1 MITVN
6 EYFNGSVKSLG
17 YQTSDGKATVGI
29 IDQGEFE
36 FSTADREIMTIIE
49 GELAA
54 LLPGAEQW
62 ETFSQGQRFEVPAN
76 ASFKVKSAGQTAYLC
91 QFR

>member
-1 MITVN
+1 
-6 EYFNGSVKSLG
+6 
-17 YQTSDGKATVGI
+17 
-29 IDQGEFE
+29 
-36 FSTADREIMTIIE
+36 MTIIE